1 MHNAQNGGKYLFI
14 RILEACNAACF
25 AMCGFAMSRDVYRFG
40 VTELKAMLP
49 RLREEGVGT
58 IRFTGG
64 EPLIHQQVTAL
75 VQAITDHGL
84 RSSIITNGALLKK
97 RVPALADAGLGQV
110 IVSIDAVGE
119 THDQMRGIKGLFGRC
134 VSGIEA
140 AKECGIFVRVNSV
153 VGPHNY
159 GDMPALQDVFTALSV
174 RQWEMSSLKLNK
186 GPLGYTDADRKAIE
200 QDVIPTIF
208 ERGLSQGKLV
218 PFGKIWCGDT
228 PVERDRYFNE
238 GIPPRA
244 DGVCHVVDYVRYL
257 DARNGKLYACSLIPH
272 RVESEK
278 VYPAFARLGGDFSTC
293 AADIEAQADYFRA
306 NGSTVC
312 TGCSTTAAGFSN
324 RIREG
329 MKLNDWAY

>member
-1 MHNAQNGGKYLFI
+1 MHNARNGGKYLFI

-25 AMCGFAMSRDVYRFG
+25 AMCGFAKSRDTYRFG
-40 VTELKAMLP
+40 VTALKAMLP
-49 RLREEGVGT
+49 SLRDEGVGT

-64 EPLIHQQVTAL
+64 EPLIHRQVTDL
-75 VQAITDHGL
+75 VQVISDHGL

-97 RVPALADAGLGQV
+97 KVPELADAGLSQI
-110 IVSIDAVGE
+110 IVSIDAIGE
-119 THDQMRGIKGLFGRC
+119 THDQMRGITGLFNRC
-134 VSGIEA
+134 VAGIEA
-140 AKECGIFVRVNSV
+140 AQARNIFVRVNSV

-159 GDMPALQDVFTALSV
+159 GDMPALQDVFTALGV

-200 QDVIPTIF
+200 QEIIPTIF
-208 ERGLSQGKLV
+208 EKGLREGKLI

-228 PVERDRYFNE
+228 PAERDRYFKE

-278 VYPAFARLGGDFSTC
+278 VYPAFARLAGDFSTC
-293 AADIEAQADYFRA
+293 APDIQAQADHFRA
-306 NGSTVC
+306 NGPRTC

-329 MKLNDWAY
+329 TQLHDWAY